1 MAVAGKDGWERFSP
15 VDRAMGRRM
24 ERALKVPLTME
35 WTIVDVV
42 AALEE
47 VERLRADGAA
57 ATFNSLLALATA
69 RGLERFPQLAATV
82 DYENWTK
89 KVPAAP
95 SLGVAV
101 ASERGLV
108 VPVLAEATRLAPAD
122 LIVKLDELVRAA
134 RSGAADPELFK
145 GSDITLTNM
154 GNIPVYGGFPIP
166 NLPEIAIV
174 GASGSWEAPVVRD
187 GQVVPSRLMRLTV
200 GMDHRALDGITVGGF
215 LVVVKDLL
223 EDPRQLTQGT

>member
-1 MAVAGKDGWERFSP
+1 MAVAGEDGWERFSP

-35 WTIVDVV
+35 WTIVDVA
-42 AALEE
+42 AALAE
-47 VERLRADGAA
+47 VKRLRGEGAP
-57 ATFNSLLALATA
+57 ATYNSLVALATA
-69 RGLERFPQLAATV
+69 RGLERFPQLAASV

-89 KVPAAP
+89 KIPEAPA
-95 SLGVAV
+95 LGVAV

-108 VPVLAEATRLAPAD
+108 VPVLSEATRLAPLT
-122 LIVKLDELVRAA
+122 LIEKLDELVRAA
-134 RSGAADPELFK
+134 RSGSPDPELFR

-187 GQVVPSRLMRLTV
+187 GQIVPSTLMRLTV

-215 LVVVKDLL
+215 LVAVKDLM
-223 EDPRQLTQGT
+223 EDPRRLTEES

>member
-1 MAVAGKDGWERFSP
+1 MAASGEDGWERFSP

-42 AALEE
+42 AALAETK
-47 VERLRADGAA
+47 RLRGEGLP
-57 ATFNSLLALATA
+57 ATFNSLVVLATA
-69 RGLERFPQLAATV
+69 RGLEQFPMLAASV

-89 KVPAAP
+89 KIPETP
-95 SLGVAV
+95 NLGVAV

-108 VPVLAEATRLAPAD
+108 VPVLSEATKLAPAD
-122 LIVKLDELVRAA
+122 VIAKLDELVRAA
-134 RSGAADPELFK
+134 RSGSPDPALFK
-145 GSDITLTNM
+145 GSDITVTNM

-174 GASGSWEAPVVRD
+174 GTSGAWDAAVVRD
-187 GQVVPSRLMRLTV
+187 GEIVASKQMRLTV

-215 LVVVKDLL
+215 LVAVKDLL
-223 EDPRQLTQGT
+223 EDPRQLTEGS